1 MVTNNPILQM
11 FARSPFKPM
20 QEHIAKAQEA
30 AAELKPFLQAVLNN
44 DWETAQQIQHR
55 IAVIEGEADD
65 MKRAIRQ
72 NLPGNLFLPV
82 PRSDLLDLLRM
93 QDKVANRAKDI
104 AGMMLGRKMQIPEK
118 IQDELG
124 RFLETAIQTTEQAVI
139 ALNELDELLA
149 AGFRGHEVKVVEKL
163 IDELDRL
170 EHENDEQE
178 RKLRNS
184 LFNIERDV
192 YAVDVIFLYR
202 IIDDIGDLA
211 NYAQHVG
218 SRLQL
223 LLAR

>member
-1 MVTNNPILQM
+1 MVSNNPILKM

-20 QEHIAKAQEA
+20 QEHFTKSQQA
-30 AAELKPFLQAVLNN
+30 AVALKPFLQAVLNN
-44 DWETAQQIQHR
+44 DWQTAKTIQHC
-55 IAVIEGEADD
+55 IAVIEGEADE
-65 MKRAIRQ
+65 MKRDIRQ

-82 PRSDLLDLLRM
+82 PRGDLLDLLRV

-104 AGMMLGRKMQIPEK
+104 SGMMLGRQMQIPQA
-118 IQDELG
+118 IQAELVD
-124 RFLETAIQTTEQAVI
+124 FLDTSIQTTAQAVI

-149 AGFRGHEVKVVEKL
+149 AGFRGHEVKIAEKL

-170 EHENDEQE
+170 EHVNDEHE
-178 RKLRNS
+178 RALRNS
-184 LFNIERDV
+184 LFAIERDI
-192 YAVDVIFLYR
+192 YPVDVIFLYR

>member
-1 MVTNNPILQM
+1 MVSNNPILQM

-30 AAELKPFLQAVLNN
+30 AAALKPFLEAVLNN
-44 DWETAQQIQHR
+44 DWDTAATVQQR

-72 NLPGNLFLPV
+72 NLPSNLFLPV
-82 PRSDLLDLLRM
+82 PRTDLLDLLRM

-104 AGMMLGRKMQIPEK
+104 AGMMLGRKMQIPES
-118 IQDELG
+118 IQAEMVN
-124 RFLETAIQTTEQAVI
+124 FLNTAIQTTEQAVI

-170 EHENDEQE
+170 EHENDELE
-178 RKLRNS
+178 RKLRTS
-184 LFNIERDV
+184 LFAVEREL

>member
-104 AGMMLGRKMQIPEK
+104 AGMMLGRKMQIPEQ

>member
-1 MVTNNPILQM
+1 MVSNNPILQM

-44 DWETAQQIQHR
+44 DWDTAQQIQHR

-104 AGMMLGRKMQIPEK
+104 AGMMLGRKMQIPEQ

-124 RFLETAIQTTEQAVI
+124 CFLETAIQTTEQAVI